1 MQDPIKFRAR
11 NRIVVYHVSIILST
25 CTPCMTAFS
34 LDTSHRNTSHRH
46 YTYFCFTLQPKV
58 VTCVAHH
65 TSNSLSF
72 YLNTDLRGSCSIVV
86 ASSVS
91 TDYISSEMC
100 SPAVPAGHAEPEPSA
115 SAGHALAPV
124 VPALARRKPG
134 LLS

>member
-1 MQDPIKFRAR
+1 
-11 NRIVVYHVSIILST
+11 
-25 CTPCMTAFS
+25 MTAFS

-46 YTYFCFTLQPKV
+46 YTYFCSTLQPKV

-91 TDYISSEMC
+91 IEQNRFSRSY

-115 SAGHALAPV
+115 FAAHALVLV
-124 VPALARRKPG
+124 VPALERRKPG

>member
-1 MQDPIKFRAR
+1 
-11 NRIVVYHVSIILST
+11 
-25 CTPCMTAFS
+25 MTAFS
-34 LDTSHRNTSHRH
+34 LGTSHRNTSHRH
-46 YTYFCFTLQPKV
+46 YTYFCSTLQPKV

-91 TDYISSEMC
+91 IEQNRFSRRY

-115 SAGHALAPV
+115 FAAHALVLV
-124 VPALARRKPG
+124 VPALVRHKPG